1 MCLPGLNESNFES
14 ESFMS
19 VGGESEIFG
28 KNENGV
34 KPLMVFNKKEIKFS
48 WLINSL
54 NINNKYWLINELRI
68 KIA

>member
-48 WLINSL
+48 
-54 NINNKYWLINELRI
+54 
-68 KIA
+68 